1 MFLKSFWY
9 FLKNNTSDPEKRE
22 LCGSW
27 IHENVWMTIK
37 EKLRLKN
44 SDSSKFVFN
53 ILAGQ
58 QGFLFWMTVLK
69 LALRGKS
76 VSRFYQIP

>member
-1 MFLKSFWY
+1 
-9 FLKNNTSDPEKRE
+9 
-22 LCGSW
+22 
-27 IHENVWMTIK
+27 MTIK

-58 QGFLFWMTVLK
+58 QGLFFRMTSKIRITANQFL
-69 LALRGKS
+69 A
-76 VSRFYQIP
+76 FYQLP